1 MSSQNQKLEG
11 KSQDETPQS
20 LPSLGDRSP
29 WSAGC
34 RRAEIQRSHE
44 LRGESQ
50 RDGRAR
56 WTVLRAWRPPQ
67 NFHSPFKSRWL
78 LSSTR
83 LDMKAANGLRNK
95 FKEPWSLSSTCPV
108 CVCVYVYTH
117 TRAAALLLPVSVCI
131 FSSVYELSLSPGSQE
146 LVL

>member
-1 MSSQNQKLEG
+1 MSSQNRKLEG

-20 LPSLGDRSP
+20 LPSLGDRSA

-83 LDMKAANGLRNK
+83 LDMKAANSLRNK
-95 FKEPWSLSSTCPV
+95 FTYKVTVFHVSSL

-117 TRAAALLLPVSVCI
+117 TRAAALLLPVSVRI